1 MAYIRNTAA
10 MQLKGKVGN
19 TTYYV
24 ESGRQLA
31 RVSQNSSNYGDTAR
45 RSEAQQFQRGKW
57 GNLVNFYKASKSW
70 MRKAYE
76 TKKRTQSDY
85 NRFMQLNTQDARI
98 YLTKNMYANGGCV
111 VDAFRISEGSLR
123 SIQTNKAGDA
133 YKTDLKL
140 GSLTIDADTTIAD
153 LTQALLLNNNQLRD
167 NMQISFI
174 SYQQDVDTYGT
185 PYIICTAYELTL
197 DTQGG
202 QKVRA
207 YLPDFCSSTVD
218 GCLGTNNRISTG
230 GFAYVLSETLNGV
243 TRVSTQSLIA
253 RNDDLIRQYSS
264 LSAQRDS
271 INSYGVDEDI
281 FLTSGSVPTD
291 PTPQPIYL
299 ASLESVDGDVDNKSE
314 FGDVAPAIGAFWA
327 SGGLVYLNVS
337 GAFTACS
344 AVRLYNIT
352 GAQQPVVPVTI
363 SKEGSRIRLGSVGS
377 GSVYDIRIGRV
388 EADIDGETIMGFFRE
403 N

>member
-45 RSEAQQFQRGKW
+45 RSEAQQYQRGKW

-85 NRFMQLNTQDARI
+85 NRFMQLNTQDAQI

-111 VDAFRISEGSLR
+111 VDSFRISEGSLR
-123 SIQTNKAGDA
+123 SIQTNKAGDT
-133 YKTDLKL
+133 YKTDLRL

-174 SYQQDVDTYGT
+174 SYQQDIDTYGT

-197 DTQGG
+197 DSVGG

-207 YLPDFCSSTVD
+207 YLPDFCSSVVE

-230 GFAYVLSETLNGV
+230 AFAYVLSETLNGV
-243 TRVSTQSLIA
+243 TRVSTQSLIT
-253 RNDDLIRQYSS
+253 NNNDLINQYSS
-264 LSAQRDS
+264 LAAQRES
-271 INSYGVDEDI
+271 IESYGVDADI
-281 FLTSGSVPTD
+281 FLTSGSIPSD

-299 ASLESVDGDVDNKSE
+299 QRIGVTGGDADYSYEVGGIGPE
-314 FGDVAPAIGAFWA
+314 VGAIWSQGAIE
-327 SGGLVYLNVS
+327 YLDIS
-337 GAFTACS
+337 GAFGNATKVALNFFDRGS
-344 AVRLYNIT
+344 VVEVPITSRSGNRLYLGTVASAYYDYQI
-352 GAQQPVVPVTI
+352 
-363 SKEGSRIRLGSVGS
+363 SRIDVT
-377 GSVYDIRIGRV
+377 
-388 EADIDGETIMGFFRE
+388 IDGEVINGFFKQ

>member
-111 VDAFRISEGSLR
+111 VDTFRISEGSLR
-123 SIQTNKAGDA
+123 SIQVNKVGDT
-133 YKTDLKL
+133 YKTDLRV

-153 LTQALLLNNNQLRD
+153 LTQALLLNNNQLRN

-197 DTQGG
+197 DSEGG

-207 YLPDFCSSTVD
+207 YLPEFCSSVVESF
-218 GCLGTNNRISTG
+218 LGTNNRISTG
-230 GFAYVLSETLNGV
+230 AFAYVLSETLNGV

-253 RNDDLIRQYSS
+253 KNDELINQYSS
-264 LSAQRDS
+264 LSAQRES
-271 INSYGVDEDI
+271 IDSYGVDEDI

-291 PTPQPIYL
+291 PTPQPVYVQSIGVTGGNVDLKYNVGDVGPEVGAIWSQAANAYIDISGAYANVTKVSLNFFGTESVVEVPVLSRSGGRIYL
-299 ASLESVDGDVDNKSE
+299 GNVPSSYYDNQIS
-314 FGDVAPAIGAFWA
+314 FIA
-327 SGGLVYLNVS
+327 
-337 GAFTACS
+337 
-344 AVRLYNIT
+344 
-352 GAQQPVVPVTI
+352 VTI
-363 SKEGSRIRLGSVGS
+363 DGKV
-377 GSVYDIRIGRV
+377 
-388 EADIDGETIMGFFRE
+388 IDGSFTQ

>member
-31 RVSQNSSNYGDTAR
+31 RVSQNSSNYGETAR

-111 VDAFRISEGSLR
+111 VDMFRISEGSLR
-123 SIQTNKAGDA
+123 SIQTNKVGDL
-133 YKTDLKL
+133 YKTDLRV

-197 DTQGG
+197 DSIGG

-207 YLPDFCSSTVD
+207 YLPEFCSSVVD

-230 GFAYVLSETLNGV
+230 AFAYVLSETLNGV
-243 TRVSTQSLIA
+243 TRVSTQSLITK
-253 RNDDLIRQYSS
+253 NDGLINQYSS
-264 LSAQRDS
+264 LSAQRES
-271 INSYGVDEDI
+271 IDSYGVDEDI

-299 ASLESVDGDVDNKSE
+299 QRIGVVGGDLDYSYSVGGKGPEVGAIWSQGGNEYIDISGSFGNATKVTLIFFGPDNSVDVPILSR
-314 FGDVAPAIGAFWA
+314 
-327 SGGLVYLNVS
+327 SGN
-337 GAFTACS
+337 
-344 AVRLYNIT
+344 RLYLGTVPSTWYDFQIQT
-352 GAQQPVVPVTI
+352 IVVT
-363 SKEGSRIRLGSVGS
+363 
-377 GSVYDIRIGRV
+377 
-388 EADIDGETIMGFFRE
+388 IDGEQIEGTFRPYD
-403 N
+403 

>member
-85 NRFMQLNTQDARI
+85 NRFMQLNIMDARI
-98 YLTKNMYANGGCV
+98 YLTRNMYANGGCV
-111 VDAFRISEGSLR
+111 VDMFRITEGSLR
-123 SIQTNKAGDA
+123 SIQTNKVGDA
-133 YKTDLKL
+133 YKTDLRV
-140 GSLTIDADTTIAD
+140 GSLTIGPNTTIAE
-153 LTQALLLNNNQLRD
+153 LTQALLTNNNHLRD

-197 DTQGG
+197 DAQGS
-202 QKVRA
+202 QLVRA
-207 YLPDFCSSTVD
+207 YLPEFCSSVVE
-218 GCLGTNNRISTG
+218 GYLGTNNRISTG
-230 GFAYVLSETLNGV
+230 AFAYVLSETLNGV
-243 TRVSTQSLIA
+243 TRVSTQSLITK
-253 RNDDLIRQYSS
+253 NDELINQYSS
-264 LSAQRDS
+264 LAAQRAS
-271 INSYGVDEDI
+271 IDSYGVDEDI

-299 ASLESVDGDVDNKSE
+299 VKMGVVNGQVDLEYPFGGVGPDV
-314 FGDVAPAIGAFWA
+314 GAIW
-327 SGGLVYLNVS
+327 SQGGNEYIDIS
-337 GAFTACS
+337 GAFANVTRVALNFFGTS
-344 AVRLYNIT
+344 SVVEVPILSRSGGRIYLGTVPTSYYDNQISFIAVT
-352 GAQQPVVPVTI
+352 
-363 SKEGSRIRLGSVGS
+363 
-377 GSVYDIRIGRV
+377 
-388 EADIDGETIMGFFRE
+388 IDGEVIEGSFTQ